1 MTVKS
6 TILVFSSNQ
15 EIDNLLVN
23 TLVEL
28 GYSVENAKSEDT
40 VLSQVIKLEPD
51 LIICDKNAGDKSGF
65 QIFQFIHH
73 QLKFRS
79 IPFVLSGKNFNRNE
93 ILLGQ
98 ELGID
103 AFLFSPFDSERVQNI
118 LQNILIKNRRNESKE
133 NPVCLQL
140 MKILPYPVILL
151 DGKKIIKGNQNFYRQ
166 FAINASKSYL
176 LQDLFNFEV
185 DEAAELKY
193 LRFINGLNS
202 EAIFEKID
210 SKTREQK
217 RYDLYMFSLGETFQS
232 NCACGIIIQGTPVSK
247 ELIDTKQINTGIGT
261 EPQLNGTHSSEFSS
275 LLSDREKEI
284 FSLSVKGTPI
294 KQIADKLG
302 ISARTVEKHRSNII
316 HKTSTGNMM
325 EAIYSIRNISKSI
338 K

>member
-1 MTVKS
+1 MALKS
-6 TILVFSSNQ
+6 SILVFSSTQ
-15 EIDNLLVN
+15 ESDNLLVN
-23 TLVEL
+23 TLVEI
-28 GYSVENAKSEDT
+28 GYFVEKANSEDT
-40 VLSQVIKLEPD
+40 ILSQVIKLEPD
-51 LIICDKNAGDKSGF
+51 LIICDKNTGDKSGF
-65 QIFQFIHH
+65 QIFQLVHR

-103 AFLFSPFDSERVQNI
+103 AFLFSPFDAERVQNI
-118 LQNILIKNRRNESKE
+118 LQNILIKSRRSESKE
-133 NPVCLQL
+133 NPVCMQL

-166 FAINASKSYL
+166 FTINASKSYL
-176 LQDLFNFEV
+176 LQDLFCFEA
-185 DEAAELKY
+185 DEAVELNY

-202 EAIFEKID
+202 EATFEEID

-217 RYDLYMFSLGETFQS
+217 RYNLYMFSLGDSFHS
-232 NCACGIIIQGTPVSK
+232 NCACGIIIPVNPVER
-247 ELIDTKQINTGIGT
+247 ELINSNQISTDVGT
-261 EPQLNGTHSSEFSS
+261 EPQFNGYHSSEFTS
-275 LLSDREKEI
+275 LLSDREQEI
-284 FSLSVKGTPI
+284 FSLSVKGIPI